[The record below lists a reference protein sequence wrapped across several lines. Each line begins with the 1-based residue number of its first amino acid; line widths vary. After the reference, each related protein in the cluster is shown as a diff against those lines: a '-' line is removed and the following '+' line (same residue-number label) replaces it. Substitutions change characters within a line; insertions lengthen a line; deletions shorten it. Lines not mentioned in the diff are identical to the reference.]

1 MTRNNSVN
9 LACSPFVSYDSITNY
24 GERLLNLDS
33 FDVFQRAFAAKT
45 VPQFVFMTPNMI
57 NDGHNSTLEF
67 SAKWSHG
74 FLQPLLADKA
84 FDERTLIMLTYDES
98 ETYTEPN
105 RIVTLLLGSAIP
117 PSLKGTEDDT
127 FYTHYS
133 ILSTVESNWGL
144 PNLGRYDVGANVF
157 QFAAD
162 MAGYTKNKDP
172 ENAPTVN
179 NSLSYAGLLND
190 DPLRRLPIPTPNTK
204 LVGAGGLPILDSIAV
219 AWPGADI
226 GQTPYDGSGRVCDG
240 DGNPP
245 VYKSPTANLP

>member
-1 MTRNNSVN
+1 M
-9 LACSPFVSYDSITNY
+9 SYDSVTMK
-24 GERLLNLDS
+24 GERLLCLDS
-33 FDVFQRAFAAKT
+33 FDTFQRDFAAKK

-67 SAKWSHG
+67 SAKWSHE

-84 FDERTLIMLTYDES
+84 FSERTLIMLTYDES

-133 ILSTVESNWGL
+133 MLSTIEANWGL
-144 PNLGRYDVGANVF
+144 PHLGRYDVGANVF

-172 ENAPTVN
+172 ENAALVN
-179 NSLSYAGLLND
+179 NSLSYPGLLHD
-190 DPLRRLPIPTPNTK
+190 DPLMRLPIPTPNTK
-204 LVGAGGLPILDSIAV
+204 LVGASGRRILGTIEA
-219 AWPGADI
+219 AWPGAQK

-245 VYKSPTANLP
+245 VYKSPAANHP